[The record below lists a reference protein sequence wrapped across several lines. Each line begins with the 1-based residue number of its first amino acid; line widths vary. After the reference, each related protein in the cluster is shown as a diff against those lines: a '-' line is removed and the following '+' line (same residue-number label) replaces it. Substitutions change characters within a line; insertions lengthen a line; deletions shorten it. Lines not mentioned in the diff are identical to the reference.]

1 MILLTD
7 NQKYSIEK
15 TLQKFKN
22 NIINL
27 FEEIWALRGNDPI
40 AGRLYAIVL
49 LSIEPLT
56 QRELVEASGYSRGQ
70 VSKTLKDLES
80 ALFVTK
86 SRQRGSREKLYHL
99 GSESFLKTFADRM
112 KLASELLRQKM
123 KQLEEDEKAWM
134 ELPKEIQI
142 SPEARRILE
151 VGETF
156 YNYYDF
162 YLSSMDDVI
171 KNIENRIKIL
181 DGELKKK
188 SL

>member
-1 MILLTD
+1 
-7 NQKYSIEK
+7 
-15 TLQKFKN
+15 
-22 NIINL
+22 
-27 FEEIWALRGNDPI
+27 
-40 AGRLYAIVL
+40 
-49 LSIEPLT
+49 
-56 QRELVEASGYSRGQ
+56 
-70 VSKTLKDLES
+70 
-80 ALFVTK
+80 VTK

-123 KQLEEDEKAWM
+123 KQLEDDEKAWM